1 MEIFNVLFESNE
13 ILKQKA
19 MEVEKSNITAL
30 QKTNQE
36 FKELF
41 AQMSRPKKYKV
52 IYVHETPSSY

>member
-1 MEIFNVLFESNE
+1 MEMFNVLFQSNE
-13 ILKQKA
+13 VLKQQA

-41 AQMSRPKKYKV
+41 AQIKRPKRYKV
-52 IYVHETPSSY
+52 IYVHETPSGY